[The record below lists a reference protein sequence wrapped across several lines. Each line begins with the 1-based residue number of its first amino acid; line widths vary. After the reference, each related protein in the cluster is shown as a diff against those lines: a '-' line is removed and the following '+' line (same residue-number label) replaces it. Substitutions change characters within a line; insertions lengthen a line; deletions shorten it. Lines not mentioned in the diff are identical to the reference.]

1 MYVFTFN
8 NAPHSFYFI
17 TDHMSLS
24 LGLEPASI
32 NESIQKTADVR
43 CLPYSSFI
51 INFLHNQI

>member
-1 MYVFTFN
+1 
-8 NAPHSFYFI
+8 
-17 TDHMSLS
+17 MSLS